1 MQSRF
6 CRDSFFN
13 LSKYSPMKCT
23 LFCTMIAAICFA
35 ACSPGIE
42 KKVKVMSSGKIQV
55 DEATKAIT
63 LTPGTQHNEAE
74 LTLTEKEKTVTVK
87 SPEGDISF
95 EVPDNG
101 VYILN
106 LKTDTLIGNMVNFGE
121 GGVPSS
127 ISAEQLDHIIDST
140 QQLINGQNASDEK
153 KTYFIVPKTIKKL
166 TTNMNAQMINPYNNI
181 PYKVEADKDGKAP
194 EIYKFFTAKQKRES
208 LNELVER
215 MKK

>member
-1 MQSRF
+1 
-6 CRDSFFN
+6 
-13 LSKYSPMKCT
+13 MKCT
-23 LFCTMIAAICFA
+23 LFSTMFAVIFFA
-35 ACSPGIE
+35 ACSPGVG

-55 DEATKAIT
+55 DEATKTVT

-74 LTLTEKEKTVTVK
+74 LILTEKDKAVTVK
-87 SPEGDISF
+87 SPEGDNSF
-95 EVPDNG
+95 EVPEAG
-101 VYILN
+101 LYILN
-106 LKTDTLIGNMVNFGE
+106 LKTDTLIGNMVNFGAA
-121 GGVPSS
+121 GVPAS
-127 ISAEQLDHIIDST
+127 ISTEQLEHIIDST

-166 TTNMNAQMINPYNNI
+166 STNLNAQLINPYNNI

-208 LNELVER
+208 LNELLER